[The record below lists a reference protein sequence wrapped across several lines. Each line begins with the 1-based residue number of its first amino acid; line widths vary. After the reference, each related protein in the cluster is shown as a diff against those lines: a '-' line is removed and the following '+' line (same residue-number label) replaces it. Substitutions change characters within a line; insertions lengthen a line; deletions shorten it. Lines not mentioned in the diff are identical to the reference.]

1 MTVLTR
7 NPENTNLL
15 QPTKFLM
22 AFERIPDTQYFLQA
36 VNIPGIS
43 CPQIRTSTPG
53 LDYYSA
59 GNKME
64 YNHLTITFILDEEL
78 LSWRNIH
85 KWFRSFASPQ
95 GTSERNS
102 LSNIQNPNVRIQKSA
117 YSDASLTALTNL
129 NNTNF
134 RVDFFDLFP
143 ISLSDIQFDTRL
155 SADHTMT
162 ADATF
167 IFGYYNIFDTA
178 PGTHGG

>member
-7 NPENTNLL
+7 NPQNTNLL

-22 AFERIPDTQYFLQA
+22 SFDRIPDTQYFLQS

-43 CPQIRTSTPG
+43 GTSIMVPTPG
-53 LDYYSA
+53 HDYYSA
-59 GNKME
+59 GDKMS
-64 YNHLTITFILDEEL
+64 YNNLTITFLLDEEL

-95 GTSERNS
+95 GTVERKYLSE
-102 LSNIQNPNVRIQKSA
+102 IQEPNKTQEKSP
-117 YSDASLTALTNL
+117 YSDASLIVLTGL

-134 RVDFFDLFP
+134 RVDFYDLFP
-143 ISLSDIQFDTRL
+143 ISLSDIQFDSRL
-155 SADHTMT
+155 SADHSMT

-167 IFGYYNIFDTA
+167 MFNYYNIFDTA
-178 PGTHGG
+178 P

>member
-1 MTVLTR
+1 MTVLNR
-7 NPENTNLL
+7 NPQNTNLL

-22 AFERIPDTQYFLQA
+22 SFDRIPDTQYFLQA
-36 VNIPGIS
+36 ANIPGIS
-43 CPQIRTSTPG
+43 CPHIRTSTPG

-64 YNHLTITFILDEEL
+64 YNNLTITFILDEEL

-85 KWFRSFASPQ
+85 KWFRSFASPE
-95 GTSERNS
+95 GTRERNP
-102 LSNIQNPNVRIQKSA
+102 LAEIQNPSVKIQKSA
-117 YSDASLTALTNL
+117 YSDAVLTVLTNL

-134 RVDFFDLFP
+134 RIEFHDLFP

-155 SADHTMT
+155 SAEQTMT

-167 IFGYYNIFDTA
+167 MFGYYNIVDTA
-178 PGTHGG
+178 SHSS